1 MTMSQQCALVAQ
13 KACGILGSVTKS
25 MASSSREVILP
36 LCFALLSL
44 HLECCVQ
51 VWALQFKKDRELPE
65 RSQ

>member
-1 MTMSQQCALVAQ
+1 
-13 KACGILGSVTKS
+13 